1 MPALQSV
8 PIRIL
13 ASRIIAETHEEL
25 LYALRRTLTLP
36 EGMPALPAEHTS
48 LAMFTADCDDVG
60 YIAVDEATKQA
71 GVEVLYAS
79 SFYAGAAN
87 SSTPLA
93 GEFIGILSGP
103 SPSDVAAGLA
113 AAVACYEQDAAFH
126 YADDADSIIFLDHTI
141 AACGTYLSRE
151 AGVPLG
157 SPLAYLIA
165 PPLEATF
172 GLDAA
177 LKAADVALVKYFPPP
192 TPTNFS
198 GAWLSGSLGDCR
210 AACAAFRE
218 AVLAVAERPCVP
230 A

>member
-1 MPALQSV
+1 MPALRPV

-13 ASRIIAETHEEL
+13 ASRIIADAHPDL
-25 LYALRRTLTLP
+25 LPGLLP
-36 EGMPALPAEHTS
+36 PGVAPFVGRHAS
-48 LAMFTADCDDVG
+48 LALFTADCDDVG

-71 GVEVLYAS
+71 KVEVLYAS

-87 SSTPLA
+87 ASMPYA
-93 GEFIGILSGP
+93 GEFIGVLAGP
-103 SPSDVAAGLA
+103 TPSDAAAGLA
-113 AAVACYEQDAAFH
+113 AAIGCYEHEAAFH
-126 YADDADSIIFLDHTI
+126 YADEAESVIFLDHTV
-141 AACGTYLSRE
+141 AACGTYFSRE
-151 AGVPLG
+151 AGIPVG

-165 PPLEATF
+165 PPLEATL

-177 LKAADVALVKYFPPP
+177 LKAADVALVKHFPPP

-218 AVLAVAERPCVP
+218 AVLQVAAQPRTDI
-230 A
+230 